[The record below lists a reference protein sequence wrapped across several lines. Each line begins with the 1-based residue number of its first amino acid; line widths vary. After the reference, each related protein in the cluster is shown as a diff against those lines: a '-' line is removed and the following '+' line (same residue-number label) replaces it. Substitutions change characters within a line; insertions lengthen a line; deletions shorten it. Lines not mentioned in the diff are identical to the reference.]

1 MSQRRNLVLVRAG
14 DQSTHPGWLEDE
26 DRNFDIF
33 VSYFGKEAGRY
44 ADTAEYHEDRKGM
57 KWPIL
62 GELLQAH
69 PELVERYAYFWFP
82 DDDLVASTDTVNRM
96 FDHAAAFQLAL
107 SQPALTR
114 DSYFTWPLLL
124 QDAHYALRFTRFIE
138 VMGPVFDRA
147 ALRVC
152 LPTFTESTSG
162 WGLDSLWPGLLAD
175 RGEEAIAIIDATPV
189 RHSRPVGGGELY
201 KNTGMSVANQDK
213 AALFA
218 KYGLTVDVLA
228 DARYFSGGVRRVRP
242 GWWGTQ
248 LAAISRS
255 LRQFNYRR
263 LERRERR
270 NALKGSQQAVE

>member
-14 DQSTHPGWLEDE
+14 DQSTHPEWLEGA

-33 VSYFGKEAGRY
+33 VSYFGKQEDRY
-44 ADTAEYHEDRKGM
+44 ADSAEYHENRKGM

-69 PELVERYAYFWFP
+69 PELVDRYAYFWFP
-82 DDDLVASTDTVNRM
+82 DDDLVASTETVNRM

-124 QDAHYALRFTRFIE
+124 HDASYELRFTRFIE
-138 VMGPVFDRA
+138 VMGPVFDRS

-152 LPTFTESTSG
+152 LPSFTESTSG

-175 RGEEAIAIIDATPV
+175 RGEEAIAIIDAAPV

-242 GWWGTQ
+242 GWLATR

-270 NALKGSQQAVE
+270 NATKHPQPAAE

>member
-1 MSQRRNLVLVRAG
+1 MNQRRNLVLVRAG
-14 DQSTHPGWLEDE
+14 DQSTHPEWLEDV

-33 VSYFGKEAGRY
+33 VSYFGKQEGRY
-44 ADTAEYHEDRKGM
+44 ADTAEYHENRKGM

-62 GELLQAH
+62 GELLQEH
-69 PELVERYAYFWFP
+69 PELIGRYAYFWFP
-82 DDDLVASTDTVNRM
+82 DDDLVANTATVNRM

-107 SQPALTR
+107 AQPALTH
-114 DSYFTWPLLL
+114 DSYYTWPLLL
-124 QDAHYALRFTRFIE
+124 QDARYELRFTRFVE

-162 WGLDSLWPGLLAD
+162 WGLDSLWPRLLGA
-175 RGEEAIAIIDATPV
+175 RGEEAIAIIDAAAV

-201 KNTGMSVANQDK
+201 KNTGMSAANVDK

-218 KYGLTVDVLA
+218 KYGLTIDILA

-242 GWWGTQ
+242 GWLARR
-248 LAAISRS
+248 LAAVSRT

-263 LERRERR
+263 LERRERY
-270 NALKGSQQAVE
+270 NAPNGSQQAVE